1 MSLMDGSRV
10 TELEGRTAIVTGAG
24 RGIGAGIARALAAA
38 GAAVAVVDLD
48 GPAATQVAEGIAA
61 EKGRA
66 MAVEIDLTDHDA
78 AARVVNEVAA
88 AWERVDV
95 LVNNAGILAIA
106 PLAEMERD
114 VWDRVM
120 TVNATVPMLL
130 AQRVAPHME
139 RRGAG
144 SIVNVTSIAANLG
157 APGSVVYSASKGA
170 LQSLTQALA
179 VELAPQGIRVNAVAP
194 HGITT
199 GMTASMHDDAEIGP
213 LALAGIPL
221 GRFGEPVDVA
231 RAVRFLAGD
240 ESAFIT
246 GATIPVQGGASVS
259 LF

>member
-1 MSLMDGSRV
+1 VTPPNSLIGR
-10 TELEGRTAIVTGAG
+10 ELEGRTAIVTGAG
-24 RGIGAGIARALAAA
+24 RGIGAGVARILASA

-48 GPAATQVAEGIAA
+48 GPAAMRVAEDIRAGA
-61 EKGRA
+61 GRA
-66 MAVEIDLTDHDA
+66 MAVEVDLTDRDA
-78 AARVVNEVAA
+78 PGRVVDEVAA

-95 LVNNAGILAIA
+95 LVNNAGILAIVS
-106 PLAEMERD
+106 LAEMQRD

-130 AQRVAPHME
+130 AQQVAPRME
-139 RRGAG
+139 RHGGG

-170 LQSLTQALA
+170 LQSLTHALA
-179 VELAPQGIRVNAVAP
+179 VELAPKGIRVNAVAP

-199 GMTASMHDDAEIGP
+199 DMTASMHDDPDVGP
-213 LALAGIPL
+213 PALAGIPL

-231 RAVRFLAGD
+231 RAVRFLAGE

-246 GATIPVQGGASVS
+246 GATIPVQGGSSVS